1 MMEYS
6 FEGIGISVYATLNNV
21 VSQGQPD
28 IVFSIDN
35 DNPVSFNANS
45 VGDEVVSH
53 ILVYQSPVLFN
64 GTHPLKAISTGRGSP
79 FYFDFLTVDNAQEN
93 PFGDVI
99 VDDRDLSILYS
110 GTWEPNGAES
120 EYLHTTSQTPKGPN
134 GGTATFTF
142 EGTGI
147 AVYGTTDA
155 NARNGGNA
163 THLAFTL
170 DGFTTQYDGIPN
182 SDVMKNVRFFSNQS
196 LPNGKHTLNFT
207 LLDENIC
214 YFDYLV
220 YSNDGSEVGGNGSDG
235 SSGGGGG
242 GSGGGGGGG
251 GSNSKTNL
259 EAIIGG
265 VVGAIVLLILLVL
278 LVVCV
283 IIRSRKQKRTQ
294 GKVVKGE
301 AHGSTTEL

>member
-1 MMEYS
+1 
-6 FEGIGISVYATLNNV
+6 
-21 VSQGQPD
+21 
-28 IVFSIDN
+28 
-35 DNPVSFNANS
+35 
-45 VGDEVVSH
+45 
-53 ILVYQSPVLFN
+53 
-64 GTHPLKAISTGRGSP
+64 RGSP
-79 FYFDFLTVDNAQEN
+79 FYFDFLTVNTAQEN
-93 PFGDVI
+93 PVGDAI

-182 SDVMKNVRFFSNQS
+182 SDVMRNVRFFSNQS
-196 LPNGKHTLNFT
+196 LPNGRHTLSFT

-220 YSNDGSEVGGNGSDG
+220 YSHDGSGTGGNGSDG
-235 SSGGGGG
+235 SSAGGG

-259 EAIIGG
+259 GGIVGG
-265 VVGAIVLLILLVL
+265 VVGAITLLILLVL

-283 IIRSRKQKRTQ
+283 IIRSRKQKRTK

-301 AHGSTTEL
+301 TQGSTTEL